1 MAIASHLK
9 KNLLAMG
16 VIGLLSALTY
26 KLILPFVGMSL
37 YDLLALSSKSFF
49 NGSVWS
55 VITYPFTISF
65 NGSLGVYDV
74 YQFAFD
80 LALIAFLS
88 HQILK
93 KIKAS
98 HYYLFFYGSAAFVGL
113 TLVALSYCFSF
124 PFHITGPRIIFFALL
139 MAWTELHNTNNFLF
153 SRNVSTR
160 SITLLT
166 IGFTLLIDLAN
177 ANWVDLGS
185 VVLASLYSY
194 LLAKYLLA
202 KKPKQGPINVF
213 LEDSLGNTIGASTKI
228 HSIYEGKITP
238 RILRWLRHFRRFF
251 K

>member
-1 MAIASHLK
+1 MAIARHLK
-9 KNLLAMG
+9 KNLLVMG
-16 VIGLLSALTY
+16 IAGLLSALTY
-26 KLILPFVGMSL
+26 KVIIPFVGMSL
-37 YDLLALSSKSFF
+37 YDLLALSSNYFF
-49 NGSVWS
+49 KGCIWS
-55 VITYPFTISF
+55 VVTYPFTIAF

-93 KIKAS
+93 KVKTT

-113 TLVALSYCFSF
+113 TFVAISYFFSF

-139 MAWTELHNTNNFLF
+139 MAWTELYNTNNLLF

-166 IGFTLLIDLAN
+166 VGFTLLIDLAN

-185 VVLASLYSY
+185 VVLAIGYSY
-194 LLAKYLLA
+194 LLAKYLSF
-202 KKPKQGPINVF
+202 KPKSSPIDVF
-213 LEDSLGNTIGASTKI
+213 LEDSQGNTIGASTKI

-238 RILRWLRHFRRFF
+238 RVLRWLRTF
-251 K
+251 KRLFK